1 MPDTRKDKL
10 EAVLSALNDRK
21 AQMTRDQMME
31 VLQGKP
37 KAAMVRQERIVM
49 PVAPQ
54 DGMEN
59 LPDYGEERK
68 KEVLPQVGEP
78 SNEMA
83 LLPDIREGG
92 KRQGQ
97 PRRKTAKSNRLYEMM
112 Q

>member
-31 VLQGKP
+31 VLGGKRQG
-37 KAAMVRQERIVM
+37 RLNM
-49 PVAPQ
+49 PVAPK
-54 DGMEN
+54 DGMET

-68 KEVLPQVGEP
+68 KEVLPQMGEP
-78 SNEMA
+78 SNEVA
-83 LLPDIREGG
+83 LLPDVREGG